1 MNTLLGFPETHTFGR
16 LLRQWRTTR
25 HMSQLALALPNGFQ
39 DGHSSMGLMRPSWDR
54 DDFQRAERGQLRFD
68 SGQASLIRRSLR
80 D

>member
-1 MNTLLGFPETHTFGR
+1 
-16 LLRQWRTTR
+16 
-25 HMSQLALALPNGFQ
+25 MSQLALALPNGFQ